1 MKKVILKKLVLQN
14 WRKQNSE
21 IFFNED
27 ITKVYGK
34 NKAGKSSLRHAFL
47 WLITGYDGENRMNYN
62 LFDNTKTYTPED
74 SPAAVV
80 EAIIE
85 ANGYEYSLKKT
96 AEVGWI
102 RRRGS
107 NSYERKGTDDYKF
120 FIDGVELSAGKYKE
134 KVADL
139 FCDLEVLRS
148 ILDINYFLYLD
159 WKEQRKYLAVM
170 AGEITDNDLT
180 GNYKELLEQLEKYSL
195 SELKARISSDIKPLK
210 DSLKSLPLTI
220 KTLEENLPNV
230 EEAESAKKAIED
242 YKNQI
247 SDIDKELQGS
257 AESIKPLIEKRN
269 KDLQE
274 ISDWERNIRTEKE
287 KYDEEQNKI
296 SASILSKICSLTEEN
311 KNIDNKNEENR
322 RKRIVLSDK
331 IKSLN
336 IDLGILN
343 ERRNN
348 LLTKLDECLEKEF
361 SADKCSYCGQT
372 LPYDKLELLKKEF
385 YKQVEIEKEN
395 IIKEGLNVKA
405 RIDDITKII
414 AECEENLADIPTT
427 LLAKKDL
434 SALQKEY
441 DEVQQNVIPFEQ
453 TEKYK
458 SLVSL
463 LEEKKKTITTI
474 PEQDNSGLL
483 SMKKALM
490 SNIEEESKK
499 MGLIDERKKQEK
511 KIEEFKKQLK
521 DTANAL
527 AEQEKLDNQIKTYEE
542 ERAKII
548 SDRVNK
554 FFKRCNI
561 TMMSQDKSGVWIP
574 DCVITGIDGAIA
586 ATSNGAERILIG
598 IDIANAFADFFNV
611 SLPLFVD
618 DMNLIDSS
626 NEIKTCHQLIE
637 LIVNDNDNELRVEY

>member
-1 MKKVILKKLVLQN
+1 MKKVILKKLILQN
-14 WRKQNSE
+14 WRKQNKE
-21 IFFNED
+21 ISFNED
-27 ITKVYGK
+27 ITKVYGQ

-134 KVADL
+134 KIADL

-210 DSLKSLPLTI
+210 DSLKSLPITI
-220 KTLEENLPNV
+220 KALENNLPDIKEA
-230 EEAESAKKAIED
+230 EEAKVLIEN
-242 YKNQI
+242 YKGQI
-247 SDIDKELQGS
+247 NNIDKELQGFS
-257 AESIKPLIEKRN
+257 DSIKPLIEKRN
-269 KDLQE
+269 KELQE
-274 ISDWERNIRTEKE
+274 ISDLERAINKDREIYEEKQFE
-287 KYDEEQNKI
+287 
-296 SASILSKICSLTEEN
+296 
-311 KNIDNKNEENR
+311 
-322 RKRIVLSDK
+322 K
-331 IKSLN
+331 IKSISVEINSVDDENRKIDKINKNNQNDRENLLERIN
-336 IDLGILN
+336 ILEKDLLFYG
-343 ERRNN
+343 EKRNN
-348 LLTKLDECLEKEF
+348 LLDKLDKISEEEF
-361 SADKCSYCGQT
+361 IEDKCSYCGQT
-372 LPYDKLELLKKEF
+372 LPEDKIESLKKVF
-385 YKQVEIEKEN
+385 YENIESSKKA
-395 IIKEGLNVKA
+395 IIKEGLSVKKCIESTNKSIETLKA
-405 RIDDITKII
+405 QLQ
-414 AECEENLADIPTT
+414 AIPT
-427 LLAKKDL
+427 AICEKKDL
-434 SALQKEY
+434 SILQAKLAESQKNI
-441 DEVQQNVIPFEQ
+441 VPFEQ
-453 TEKYK
+453 TELYK
-458 SLVSL
+458 SAMNT
-463 LEEKKKTITTI
+463 LEEKRRSVTVI
-474 PEQDNSGLL
+474 PEQGNSGLI
-483 SMKKALM
+483 SMKEHLLKQ
-490 SNIEEESKK
+490 IEAESEKV
-499 MGLIDERKKQEK
+499 GLVKERKKQED

-637 LIVNDNDNELRVEY
+637 LIVNDSDNELRVE

>member
-1 MKKVILKKLVLQN
+1 MKKVILRKLTLQN

-27 ITKVYGK
+27 ITKVYGQ

-80 EAIIE
+80 EAVIE
-85 ANGYEYSLKKT
+85 ANGYEYILKKT

-107 NSYERKGTDDYKF
+107 NTYERKGTDDYKF
-120 FIDGVELSAGKYKE
+120 FIDGIELSAGKYKE
-134 KVADL
+134 KIADL

-210 DSLKSLPLTI
+210 DSLKSLPITI
-220 KTLEENLPNV
+220 KALENNLPDIKEA
-230 EEAESAKKAIED
+230 EEAKVLIEN
-242 YKNQI
+242 YKGQI
-247 SDIDKELQGS
+247 NNIDKELQGFS
-257 AESIKPLIEKRN
+257 DSIKPLIEKRN
-269 KDLQE
+269 KELQE
-274 ISDWERNIRTEKE
+274 ISDLERAINKDREIYEEKQFE
-287 KYDEEQNKI
+287 
-296 SASILSKICSLTEEN
+296 
-311 KNIDNKNEENR
+311 
-322 RKRIVLSDK
+322 K
-331 IKSLN
+331 IKSISVEINSVDDENRKIDKINKNNQNDRENLLERIN
-336 IDLGILN
+336 ILEKDLLFYG
-343 ERRNN
+343 EKRNN
-348 LLTKLDECLEKEF
+348 LLDKLDKISEEEF
-361 SADKCSYCGQT
+361 IEDKCSYCGQT
-372 LPYDKLELLKKEF
+372 LPEDKIESLKKVF
-385 YKQVEIEKEN
+385 YENIESSKKA
-395 IIKEGLNVKA
+395 IIKEGLSVKKCIESTNKSIETLKA
-405 RIDDITKII
+405 QLQ
-414 AECEENLADIPTT
+414 AIPT
-427 LLAKKDL
+427 AICEKKDL
-434 SALQKEY
+434 SILQAKLAESQKNI
-441 DEVQQNVIPFEQ
+441 VPFEQ
-453 TEKYK
+453 TELYK
-458 SLVSL
+458 SAMNT
-463 LEEKKKTITTI
+463 LEEKRRSVTVI
-474 PEQDNSGLL
+474 PEQDNSGLI
-483 SMKKALM
+483 SMKEHLLKQ
-490 SNIEEESKK
+490 IEAESEKV
-499 MGLIDERKKQEK
+499 GLVKERKKQED

-637 LIVNDNDNELRVEY
+637 LIVNDSDNELRVE

>member
-1 MKKVILKKLVLQN
+1 MKKVILKKLILQN
-14 WRKQNSE
+14 WRKQNKE
-21 IFFNED
+21 ISFNED
-27 ITKVYGK
+27 ITKVYGQ

-107 NSYERKGTDDYKF
+107 NCYERKGTDDYKF

-134 KVADL
+134 KIADL

-210 DSLKSLPLTI
+210 DSLKSLPITI
-220 KTLEENLPNV
+220 KALENNLPDIKEA
-230 EEAESAKKAIED
+230 EEAKVLIEN
-242 YKNQI
+242 YKGQI
-247 SDIDKELQGS
+247 NNIDKDLQGFS
-257 AESIKPLIEKRN
+257 DSIKPLIEKRN
-269 KDLQE
+269 KELQE
-274 ISDWERNIRTEKE
+274 ISDLERAINKDREIYEEKQFE
-287 KYDEEQNKI
+287 
-296 SASILSKICSLTEEN
+296 
-311 KNIDNKNEENR
+311 
-322 RKRIVLSDK
+322 K
-331 IKSLN
+331 IKSISVEIN
-336 IDLGILN
+336 SVDDENRKIDKINKNNQNDRENLLERIHIL
-343 ERRNN
+343 EKDLLFYGEKRNN
-348 LLTKLDECLEKEF
+348 LLDKLDKISEEEF
-361 SADKCSYCGQT
+361 IEDKCSYCGQT
-372 LPYDKLELLKKEF
+372 LPEDKIESLKKVF
-385 YKQVEIEKEN
+385 YENIESSKKA
-395 IIKEGLNVKA
+395 IIKEGLSVK
-405 RIDDITKII
+405 
-414 AECEENLADIPTT
+414 ECIESTNKSIETLKAQLQAIPT
-427 LLAKKDL
+427 AICEKKDL
-434 SALQKEY
+434 SILQAKLAESQKNI
-441 DEVQQNVIPFEQ
+441 VPFEQ
-453 TEKYK
+453 TELYK
-458 SLVSL
+458 SAMNT
-463 LEEKKKTITTI
+463 LEEKRRSVTVI
-474 PEQDNSGLL
+474 PEQDNSGLI
-483 SMKKALM
+483 SMKEHLLKQ
-490 SNIEEESKK
+490 IEAESEKV
-499 MGLIDERKKQEK
+499 GLVKERKKQED

-637 LIVNDNDNELRVEY
+637 LIVNDSDNELRVEY

>member
-1 MKKVILKKLVLQN
+1 MKKVILKKLILQN
-14 WRKQNSE
+14 WRKQNKE
-21 IFFNED
+21 ISFNED
-27 ITKVYGK
+27 ITKVYGQ

-134 KVADL
+134 KIADL

-210 DSLKSLPLTI
+210 DSLKSLPITI
-220 KTLEENLPNV
+220 KALENNLPDIKEA
-230 EEAESAKKAIED
+230 EEAKVLIEN
-242 YKNQI
+242 YKGQI
-247 SDIDKELQGS
+247 NNIDKELQGFS
-257 AESIKPLIEKRN
+257 DSIKPLIEKRN
-269 KDLQE
+269 KELQE
-274 ISDWERNIRTEKE
+274 ISDLERAINKDREIYEEKQFE
-287 KYDEEQNKI
+287 
-296 SASILSKICSLTEEN
+296 
-311 KNIDNKNEENR
+311 
-322 RKRIVLSDK
+322 K
-331 IKSLN
+331 IKSISVEINSVDDENRKIDKINKNNQNDRENLLERIN
-336 IDLGILN
+336 ILEKDLLFYG
-343 ERRNN
+343 EKRNN
-348 LLTKLDECLEKEF
+348 LLDKLDKISEEEF
-361 SADKCSYCGQT
+361 IEDKCSYCGQT
-372 LPYDKLELLKKEF
+372 LPEDKIESLKKVF
-385 YKQVEIEKEN
+385 YENIESSKKA
-395 IIKEGLNVKA
+395 IIKEGLSVKKCIESTNKSIETLKA
-405 RIDDITKII
+405 QLQ
-414 AECEENLADIPTT
+414 AIPT
-427 LLAKKDL
+427 AICEKKDL
-434 SALQKEY
+434 SILQAKLAESQKNI
-441 DEVQQNVIPFEQ
+441 VPFEQ
-453 TEKYK
+453 TELYK
-458 SLVSL
+458 SAMNT
-463 LEEKKKTITTI
+463 LEEKRRSVTVI
-474 PEQDNSGLL
+474 PEQDNSGLI
-483 SMKKALM
+483 SMKEHLLKQ
-490 SNIEEESKK
+490 IEAESEKV
-499 MGLIDERKKQEK
+499 GLVKERKKQED

-637 LIVNDNDNELRVEY
+637 LIVNDSDNELRVE

>member
-1 MKKVILKKLVLQN
+1 MKKVILKKLILQN
-14 WRKQNSE
+14 WRKQNKE
-21 IFFNED
+21 ISFNED
-27 ITKVYGK
+27 ITKVYGQ
-34 NKAGKSSLRHAFL
+34 NKAGKSSLRNAFL

-210 DSLKSLPLTI
+210 DSLKSLPITI
-220 KTLEENLPNV
+220 KALENNLPDIKEA
-230 EEAESAKKAIED
+230 EEAKVLIEN
-242 YKNQI
+242 YKGQI
-247 SDIDKELQGS
+247 NNIDKELQGFS
-257 AESIKPLIEKRN
+257 DSIKPLIEKRN
-269 KDLQE
+269 KELQE
-274 ISDWERNIRTEKE
+274 ISDLERAINKDREIYEEKQFE
-287 KYDEEQNKI
+287 
-296 SASILSKICSLTEEN
+296 
-311 KNIDNKNEENR
+311 
-322 RKRIVLSDK
+322 K
-331 IKSLN
+331 IKSISVEINSVDDENRKIDKINKNNQNDRENLLERIN
-336 IDLGILN
+336 ILEKDLLFYG
-343 ERRNN
+343 EKRNN
-348 LLTKLDECLEKEF
+348 LLDKLDKISEEEF
-361 SADKCSYCGQT
+361 IEDKCSYCGQT
-372 LPYDKLELLKKEF
+372 LPEDKIESLKKVF
-385 YKQVEIEKEN
+385 YENIESSKKA
-395 IIKEGLNVKA
+395 IIKEGLSVKKCIESTNKSIETLKA
-405 RIDDITKII
+405 QLQ
-414 AECEENLADIPTT
+414 AIPT
-427 LLAKKDL
+427 AICEKKDL
-434 SALQKEY
+434 SILQAKLAESQKNI
-441 DEVQQNVIPFEQ
+441 VPFEQ
-453 TEKYK
+453 TELYK
-458 SLVSL
+458 SAMNT
-463 LEEKKKTITTI
+463 LEEKRRSVTVI
-474 PEQDNSGLL
+474 PEQDNSGLI
-483 SMKKALM
+483 SMKEHLLKQ
-490 SNIEEESKK
+490 IEAESEKV
-499 MGLIDERKKQEK
+499 GLVKERKKQED

-637 LIVNDNDNELRVEY
+637 LIVNDSDNELRVE

>member
-1 MKKVILKKLVLQN
+1 MKKVILKKLILQN
-14 WRKQNSE
+14 WRKQNKE
-21 IFFNED
+21 ISFNED
-27 ITKVYGK
+27 ITKVYGQ

-134 KVADL
+134 KIADL

-210 DSLKSLPLTI
+210 DSLKSLPITI
-220 KTLEENLPNV
+220 KALENNLPDIKEA
-230 EEAESAKKAIED
+230 EEAKVLIEN
-242 YKNQI
+242 YKGQI
-247 SDIDKELQGS
+247 NNIDKELQGFS
-257 AESIKPLIEKRN
+257 DSIKPLIEKRN
-269 KDLQE
+269 KELQE
-274 ISDWERNIRTEKE
+274 ISDLERAINKDREIYEEKQFE
-287 KYDEEQNKI
+287 
-296 SASILSKICSLTEEN
+296 
-311 KNIDNKNEENR
+311 
-322 RKRIVLSDK
+322 K
-331 IKSLN
+331 IKSISVEINSVDDENRKIDKINKNNQNDRENLLERIN
-336 IDLGILN
+336 ILEKDLLFYG
-343 ERRNN
+343 EKRNN
-348 LLTKLDECLEKEF
+348 LLDKLDKISEEEF
-361 SADKCSYCGQT
+361 IEDKCSYCGQT
-372 LPYDKLELLKKEF
+372 LPEDKIESLKKVF
-385 YKQVEIEKEN
+385 YENIESSKKA
-395 IIKEGLNVKA
+395 IIKEGLSVKKCIESTNKSIETLKA
-405 RIDDITKII
+405 QLQ
-414 AECEENLADIPTT
+414 AIPT
-427 LLAKKDL
+427 AICEKKDL
-434 SALQKEY
+434 SILQAKLAESQKNI
-441 DEVQQNVIPFEQ
+441 VPFEQ
-453 TEKYK
+453 TELYK
-458 SLVSL
+458 SAMNT
-463 LEEKKKTITTI
+463 LEEKRRSVTVI
-474 PEQDNSGLL
+474 PEQDNSGLI
-483 SMKKALM
+483 SMKEHLLKQ
-490 SNIEEESKK
+490 IEAESEKV
-499 MGLIDERKKQEK
+499 GLVKERKKQED

-548 SDRVNK
+548 SNRVNK

-637 LIVNDNDNELRVEY
+637 LIVNDSDNELRVE

>member
-1 MKKVILKKLVLQN
+1 MKKVILKKLILQN
-14 WRKQNSE
+14 WRKQNKE
-21 IFFNED
+21 ISFNED
-27 ITKVYGK
+27 ITKVYGQ

-107 NSYERKGTDDYKF
+107 NCYERKGTDDYKF

-159 WKEQRKYLAVM
+159 LAVM
-170 AGEITDNDLT
+170 AGEITDNDLM

-230 EEAESAKKAIED
+230 EEAENAKKAIED

-296 SASILSKICSLTEEN
+296 SASILSKICYVTEEN

-322 RKRIVLSDK
+322 RKRRVLSDK

-372 LPYDKLELLKKEF
+372 LPDDKLELLKKEF

-405 RIDDITKII
+405 RIDDVTKVI
-414 AECEENLADIPTT
+414 AECEENLADIPTA
-427 LLAKKDL
+427 LLEKKDL
-434 SALQKEY
+434 STLQKEY
-441 DEVQQNVIPFEQ
+441 DEVQQNIIPFEQ
-453 TEKYK
+453 TELYK
-458 SLVSL
+458 SAMETLD
-463 LEEKKKTITTI
+463 EKRKSVTVI
-474 PEQDNSGLL
+474 PEQDNSGLI
-483 SMKKALM
+483 SMKEHLLKQ
-490 SNIEEESKK
+490 IEAESEKV
-499 MGLIDERKKQEK
+499 GLVKERKKQED
-511 KIEEFKKQLK
+511 KIEEFRQQQK

-527 AEQEKLDNQIKTYEE
+527 AEKEKLDAQIKAYEE

-548 SDRVNK
+548 SKRVNK
-554 FFKRCNI
+554 YFKRCNI

-598 IDIANAFADFFNV
+598 IDVANAFAEFFDI
-611 SLPLFVD
+611 SIPLFVD
-618 DMNLIDSS
+618 DMNLVDSS
-626 NEIKTCHQLIE
+626 NEIKTYHQLIE
-637 LIVNDNDNELRVEY
+637 LIVNDNDNELRVE

>member
-1 MKKVILKKLVLQN
+1 MKKVILKKLILQN
-14 WRKQNSE
+14 WRKQNKE
-21 IFFNED
+21 ISFNED
-27 ITKVYGK
+27 ITKVYGQ

-107 NSYERKGTDDYKF
+107 NCYERKGTDDYKF

-134 KVADL
+134 KIADL

-210 DSLKSLPLTI
+210 DSLKSLPITI
-220 KTLEENLPNV
+220 KALENNLPDIKEA
-230 EEAESAKKAIED
+230 EEAKVLIEN
-242 YKNQI
+242 YKGQI
-247 SDIDKELQGS
+247 NNIDKDLQGFS
-257 AESIKPLIEKRN
+257 DSIKPLIEKRN
-269 KDLQE
+269 KELQE
-274 ISDWERNIRTEKE
+274 ISDLERAINKDREIYEEKQFE
-287 KYDEEQNKI
+287 
-296 SASILSKICSLTEEN
+296 
-311 KNIDNKNEENR
+311 
-322 RKRIVLSDK
+322 K
-331 IKSLN
+331 IKSISVEIN
-336 IDLGILN
+336 SVDDENRKIDKINKNNQNDRENLLERIHIL
-343 ERRNN
+343 EKDLLFYGEKRNN
-348 LLTKLDECLEKEF
+348 LLDKLDKISEEEF
-361 SADKCSYCGQT
+361 IEDKCSYCGQT
-372 LPYDKLELLKKEF
+372 FPEDKIESLKKVF
-385 YKQVEIEKEN
+385 YENIESSKKA
-395 IIKEGLNVKA
+395 IIKEGLSVK
-405 RIDDITKII
+405 
-414 AECEENLADIPTT
+414 ECIESTNKSIETLKAQLQAIPT
-427 LLAKKDL
+427 AICEKKDL
-434 SALQKEY
+434 SILQAKLAESQKNI
-441 DEVQQNVIPFEQ
+441 VPFEQ
-453 TEKYK
+453 TELYK
-458 SLVSL
+458 SAMNT
-463 LEEKKKTITTI
+463 LEEKRRSVTVI
-474 PEQDNSGLL
+474 PEQDNSGLI
-483 SMKKALM
+483 SMKEHLLKQ
-490 SNIEEESKK
+490 IEAESEKV
-499 MGLIDERKKQEK
+499 GLVKERKKQED

-598 IDIANAFADFFNV
+598 IDIANAFAEFFDI
-611 SLPLFVD
+611 SIPLFVD
-618 DMNLIDSS
+618 DMNLVDSS
-626 NEIKTCHQLIE
+626 NEIKTYHQLIE
-637 LIVNDNDNELRVEY
+637 LIVNDNDNELRVE

>member
-1 MKKVILKKLVLQN
+1 MKKVILKKLILQN
-14 WRKQNSE
+14 WRKQNKE
-21 IFFNED
+21 ISFNED
-27 ITKVYGK
+27 ITKVYGQ

-210 DSLKSLPLTI
+210 DSLKSLPITI
-220 KTLEENLPNV
+220 KALENNLPDIKEA
-230 EEAESAKKAIED
+230 EEAKVLIEN
-242 YKNQI
+242 YKGQI
-247 SDIDKELQGS
+247 NNIDKELQGFS
-257 AESIKPLIEKRN
+257 DSIKPLIEKRN
-269 KDLQE
+269 KELQE
-274 ISDWERNIRTEKE
+274 ISDLERAINKDREIYEEKQFE
-287 KYDEEQNKI
+287 
-296 SASILSKICSLTEEN
+296 
-311 KNIDNKNEENR
+311 
-322 RKRIVLSDK
+322 K
-331 IKSLN
+331 IKSISVEINSVDDENRKIDKINKNNQNDRENLLERIN
-336 IDLGILN
+336 ILEKDLLFYG
-343 ERRNN
+343 EKRNN
-348 LLTKLDECLEKEF
+348 LLDKLDKISEEEF
-361 SADKCSYCGQT
+361 IEDKCSYCGQT
-372 LPYDKLELLKKEF
+372 LPEDKIESLKKVF
-385 YKQVEIEKEN
+385 YENIESSKKA
-395 IIKEGLNVKA
+395 IIKEGLSVKKCIESTNKSIETLKA
-405 RIDDITKII
+405 QLQ
-414 AECEENLADIPTT
+414 AIPT
-427 LLAKKDL
+427 AICEKKDL
-434 SALQKEY
+434 SILQAKLAESQKNI
-441 DEVQQNVIPFEQ
+441 VPFEQ
-453 TEKYK
+453 TELYK
-458 SLVSL
+458 SAMNT
-463 LEEKKKTITTI
+463 LEEKRRSVTVI
-474 PEQDNSGLL
+474 PEQDNSGLI
-483 SMKKALM
+483 SMKEHLLKQ
-490 SNIEEESKK
+490 IEAESEKV
-499 MGLIDERKKQEK
+499 GLVKERKKQED

-548 SDRVNK
+548 SKRVNK
-554 FFKRCNI
+554 YFKRCNI

-637 LIVNDNDNELRVEY
+637 LIVNDSDNELRVEY

>member
-1 MKKVILKKLVLQN
+1 MKKVILKKLILQN
-14 WRKQNSE
+14 WRKQNKE
-21 IFFNED
+21 ISFNED
-27 ITKVYGK
+27 ITKVYGQ

-134 KVADL
+134 KIADL

-210 DSLKSLPLTI
+210 DSLKSLPITI
-220 KTLEENLPNV
+220 KALENNLPDIKEA
-230 EEAESAKKAIED
+230 EEAKVLIEN
-242 YKNQI
+242 YKGQI
-247 SDIDKELQGS
+247 NNIDNELQGFS
-257 AESIKPLIEKRN
+257 DPIKPLIEKRN
-269 KDLQE
+269 KELQE
-274 ISDWERNIRTEKE
+274 ISDLERAINKDREIYEEKQFE
-287 KYDEEQNKI
+287 
-296 SASILSKICSLTEEN
+296 
-311 KNIDNKNEENR
+311 
-322 RKRIVLSDK
+322 K
-331 IKSLN
+331 IKSISVEINSVDDENRKIDKINKNNQNDRENLLERIN
-336 IDLGILN
+336 ILEKDLLFYG
-343 ERRNN
+343 EKRNN
-348 LLTKLDECLEKEF
+348 LLDKLDKISEEEF
-361 SADKCSYCGQT
+361 IEDKCSYCGQT
-372 LPYDKLELLKKEF
+372 LPEDKIESLKKVF
-385 YKQVEIEKEN
+385 YENIESSKKA
-395 IIKEGLNVKA
+395 IIKEGLSVKKCIESTNKSIETLKA
-405 RIDDITKII
+405 QLQ
-414 AECEENLADIPTT
+414 AIPT
-427 LLAKKDL
+427 AICEKKDL
-434 SALQKEY
+434 SILQAKLAESQKNI
-441 DEVQQNVIPFEQ
+441 VPFEQ
-453 TEKYK
+453 TELYK
-458 SLVSL
+458 SAMNT
-463 LEEKKKTITTI
+463 LEEKRRSVTVI
-474 PEQDNSGLL
+474 PEQDNSGLI
-483 SMKKALM
+483 SMKEHLLKQ
-490 SNIEEESKK
+490 IEAESEKV
-499 MGLIDERKKQEK
+499 GLVKERKKQED

-637 LIVNDNDNELRVEY
+637 LIVNDSDNELRVE

>member
-1 MKKVILKKLVLQN
+1 MKKVILKKLILQN
-14 WRKQNSE
+14 WRKQNKE
-21 IFFNED
+21 ISFNED
-27 ITKVYGK
+27 ITKVYGQ

-134 KVADL
+134 KIADL

-148 ILDINYFLYLD
+148 ILDVNYFLYLD

-210 DSLKSLPLTI
+210 DSLKSLPITI
-220 KTLEENLPNV
+220 KALENNLPDIKEA
-230 EEAESAKKAIED
+230 EEAKVLIEN
-242 YKNQI
+242 YKGQI
-247 SDIDKELQGS
+247 NNIDKELQGFS
-257 AESIKPLIEKRN
+257 DSIKPLIEKRN
-269 KDLQE
+269 KELQE
-274 ISDWERNIRTEKE
+274 ISDLERAINKDREIYEEKKFE
-287 KYDEEQNKI
+287 
-296 SASILSKICSLTEEN
+296 
-311 KNIDNKNEENR
+311 
-322 RKRIVLSDK
+322 K
-331 IKSLN
+331 IKSISVEINSVDDENRKIDKINKNNQNDRENLLERIN
-336 IDLGILN
+336 ILEKDLLFYG
-343 ERRNN
+343 EKRNN
-348 LLTKLDECLEKEF
+348 LLDKLDKISEEEF
-361 SADKCSYCGQT
+361 IEDKCSYCGQT
-372 LPYDKLELLKKEF
+372 LPEDKIESLKKVF
-385 YKQVEIEKEN
+385 YENIESSKKA
-395 IIKEGLNVKA
+395 IIKEGLSVKKCIESTNKSIETLKA
-405 RIDDITKII
+405 QLQ
-414 AECEENLADIPTT
+414 AIPT
-427 LLAKKDL
+427 AICEKKDL
-434 SALQKEY
+434 SILQAKLAESQKNI
-441 DEVQQNVIPFEQ
+441 VPFEQ
-453 TEKYK
+453 TELYK
-458 SLVSL
+458 SAMNT
-463 LEEKKKTITTI
+463 LEEKRRSVTVI
-474 PEQDNSGLL
+474 PEQDNSGLI
-483 SMKKALM
+483 SMKEHLLKQ
-490 SNIEEESKK
+490 IEAESEKV
-499 MGLIDERKKQEK
+499 GLVKERKKQED

-598 IDIANAFADFFNV
+598 IDIANAFSDFFNV

-637 LIVNDNDNELRVEY
+637 LIVNDSDNELRVE

>member
-1 MKKVILKKLVLQN
+1 MKKVILKKLILQN
-14 WRKQNSE
+14 WRKQNKE
-21 IFFNED
+21 ISFNED
-27 ITKVYGK
+27 ITKVYGQ

-210 DSLKSLPLTI
+210 DSLKSLPITI
-220 KTLEENLPNV
+220 KALENNLPDIKEA
-230 EEAESAKKAIED
+230 EEAKVLIEN
-242 YKNQI
+242 YKGQI
-247 SDIDKELQGS
+247 NNIDKDLQGFS
-257 AESIKPLIEKRN
+257 DSIKPLIEKRN
-269 KDLQE
+269 KELQE
-274 ISDWERNIRTEKE
+274 ISDLERAINKDREIYEEKQFE
-287 KYDEEQNKI
+287 
-296 SASILSKICSLTEEN
+296 
-311 KNIDNKNEENR
+311 
-322 RKRIVLSDK
+322 K
-331 IKSLN
+331 IKSISVEIN
-336 IDLGILN
+336 SVDDENRKIDKINKNNQNDRENLLERIHIL
-343 ERRNN
+343 EKDLLFYGEKRNN
-348 LLTKLDECLEKEF
+348 LLDKLDKISEEEF
-361 SADKCSYCGQT
+361 IEDKCSYCGQT
-372 LPYDKLELLKKEF
+372 LPEDKIESLKKVF
-385 YKQVEIEKEN
+385 YENIESSKKA
-395 IIKEGLNVKA
+395 IIKEGLSVK
-405 RIDDITKII
+405 
-414 AECEENLADIPTT
+414 ECIESTNKSIETLKAQLQAIPT
-427 LLAKKDL
+427 AICKKKDL
-434 SALQKEY
+434 SILQAKLAESQKNI
-441 DEVQQNVIPFEQ
+441 VPFEQ
-453 TEKYK
+453 TELYK
-458 SLVSL
+458 SAMNT
-463 LEEKKKTITTI
+463 LEEKRRSVTVI
-474 PEQDNSGLL
+474 PEQDNSGLI
-483 SMKKALM
+483 SMKEHLLKQ
-490 SNIEEESKK
+490 IEAESEKV
-499 MGLIDERKKQEK
+499 GLVKERKKQED

-637 LIVNDNDNELRVEY
+637 LIVNDSDNELRVE

>member
-1 MKKVILKKLVLQN
+1 MKKVILKKLILQN
-14 WRKQNSE
+14 WRKQNKE
-21 IFFNED
+21 ISFNED
-27 ITKVYGK
+27 ITKVYGQ

-134 KVADL
+134 KIADL

-210 DSLKSLPLTI
+210 DSLKSLPITI
-220 KTLEENLPNV
+220 KALENNLPDIKEA
-230 EEAESAKKAIED
+230 EEAKVLIEN
-242 YKNQI
+242 YKGQI
-247 SDIDKELQGS
+247 NNIDKELQGFS
-257 AESIKPLIEKRN
+257 DSIKPLIEKRN
-269 KDLQE
+269 KELQE
-274 ISDWERNIRTEKE
+274 ISDLERAINKDREIYEEKQFE
-287 KYDEEQNKI
+287 
-296 SASILSKICSLTEEN
+296 
-311 KNIDNKNEENR
+311 
-322 RKRIVLSDK
+322 K
-331 IKSLN
+331 IKSISVEINSVDDENRKIDKINKNNQNDRENLLERIN
-336 IDLGILN
+336 ILEKDLLFYG
-343 ERRNN
+343 EKRNN
-348 LLTKLDECLEKEF
+348 LLDKLDKISEEEF
-361 SADKCSYCGQT
+361 IEDKCSYCGQT
-372 LPYDKLELLKKEF
+372 LPEDKIESLKKVF
-385 YKQVEIEKEN
+385 YENIESSKKA
-395 IIKEGLNVKA
+395 IIKEGLSVKKCIESTNKSIETLKA
-405 RIDDITKII
+405 QLQ
-414 AECEENLADIPTT
+414 AIPT
-427 LLAKKDL
+427 AICEKKDL
-434 SALQKEY
+434 SILQAKLAESQKNI
-441 DEVQQNVIPFEQ
+441 VPFEQ
-453 TEKYK
+453 TEPYK
-458 SLVSL
+458 SAMNT
-463 LEEKKKTITTI
+463 LEEKRRSVTVI
-474 PEQDNSGLL
+474 PEQDNSGLI
-483 SMKKALM
+483 SMKEHLLKQ
-490 SNIEEESKK
+490 IEAESEKV
-499 MGLIDERKKQEK
+499 GLVKERKKQED

-637 LIVNDNDNELRVEY
+637 LIVNDSDNELRVE

>member
-1 MKKVILKKLVLQN
+1 
-14 WRKQNSE
+14 
-21 IFFNED
+21 
-27 ITKVYGK
+27 
-34 NKAGKSSLRHAFL
+34 
-47 WLITGYDGENRMNYN
+47 
-62 LFDNTKTYTPED
+62 
-74 SPAAVV
+74 
-80 EAIIE
+80 
-85 ANGYEYSLKKT
+85 
-96 AEVGWI
+96 
-102 RRRGS
+102 
-107 NSYERKGTDDYKF
+107 
-120 FIDGVELSAGKYKE
+120 
-134 KVADL
+134 
-139 FCDLEVLRS
+139 
-148 ILDINYFLYLD
+148 
-159 WKEQRKYLAVM
+159 M

-230 EEAESAKKAIED
+230 EEAVSAKKAIED

-296 SASILSKICSLTEEN
+296 SASILSEICSVTEEN

-322 RKRIVLSDK
+322 RKRRVLSDK

-348 LLTKLDECLEKEF
+348 LLNKLDECLEKEF

-372 LPYDKLELLKKEF
+372 LPDDKLELLKKEF

-405 RIDDITKII
+405 RIDDVTKII
-414 AECEENLADIPTT
+414 EECEASLADIPTA
-427 LLAKKDL
+427 LLEKKDL
-434 SALQKEY
+434 STLQKEY

-574 DCVITGIDGAIA
+574 DCVIIGIDGAIA

-637 LIVNDNDNELRVEY
+637 LIVNDSDNELRVEYLSLIHI